1 VDGWNEAAMAN
12 YLLENLL
19 SKGDD
24 GSISSSWRCGLG
36 IVPPG
41 FTTYSPNIIERSWRT
56 LKGLVQPRWGWLSK
70 EYFFFPV
77 SFPHRTRRMEPA
89 TLLVEVCSAFASR
102 LNAGFYNDMHQEV
115 PVAWPALRSRS
126 AKQYDRVDEMD
137 IGDEE
142 EKLCKRQRLDLDSLL
157 KHFRKKGP
165 CGTWK
170 ATSCDL
176 VLQDASVAQSLYV
189 FGKYDL
195 NAVTEKRDDTFA
207 AMRLCLARAASEV
220 EAACADPETGLNQI
234 N

>member
-1 VDGWNEAAMAN
+1 
-12 YLLENLL
+12 
-19 SKGDD
+19 
-24 GSISSSWRCGLG
+24 
-36 IVPPG
+36 
-41 FTTYSPNIIERSWRT
+41 
-56 LKGLVQPRWGWLSK
+56 
-70 EYFFFPV
+70 
-77 SFPHRTRRMEPA
+77 
-89 TLLVEVCSAFASR
+89 
-102 LNAGFYNDMHQEV
+102 
-115 PVAWPALRSRS
+115 
-126 AKQYDRVDEMD
+126 MD

-165 CGTWK
+165 CGTWM
-170 ATSCDL
+170 ATPCDL

-234 N
+234 NWLQRVTLLLY